1 MLISTKKNIYDL
13 LNMTIDELYEFLSK
27 FNERK
32 IIKYL
37 EPLKKVG
44 LGYIKA
50 GQTLSTLSGGE
61 LQRLKLAS
69 FINSNLENSILIFD
83 EPTTG
88 LHIHDIKKLLASFY
102 EILKN
107 NNTIIVIEHNM
118 EIIKSSDW
126 IIELGPEGGKN
137 GGKIIFEG
145 TPEDMNKVNTNTS
158 KEIKVYLK

>member
-1 MLISTKKNIYDL
+1 M
-13 LNMTIDELYEFLSK
+13 
-27 FNERK
+27 
-32 IIKYL
+32 
-37 EPLKKVG
+37 G

-88 LHIHDIKKLLASFY
+88 LHIHDIKKLLASFN

-158 KEIKVYLK
+158 KELKVYLK